1 MRRVRAH
8 LSRARVGRGGVIL
21 LAGVTTGMIVAS
33 ALVAFWVRG
42 VESSPNRRLAEAVG
56 AHRVTRARL
65 TGGFAYAPCDTVT
78 PNDSLISG
86 LLCDRTRPSQ
96 WPEAGALSKLAPEF
110 RASSAGGGSA
120 ARGLQAIGAWH
131 VVWGSPD
138 AATRDLRDAAQLDP
152 TNAAV
157 QSDLA
162 AALLQNAEV
171 MQDPLLLLDAFVA
184 ADSAITLDPELP
196 EASFNRAVALNQ
208 LGLHRH
214 AAEQLAAYLKL
225 DSTSAWAREARAL
238 VARLQMPRPS
248 WDSAQTR
255 LNAALADGDVVVAGR
270 VVQQF
275 PRRARAQVRARLT
288 AWAHAYE
295 QGVARSDTLLR
306 SAVELGQV
314 LARVTGDAQALD
326 ASQAIA
332 RTAAE
337 SDSARMRLVARGLID
352 YAIGRRYLDVFS
364 LDSAGIWLGRARR
377 ALEAS
382 GNAAVYWVDYDLA
395 QVPFQ
400 RNIADGFAE
409 SLVAFDRVYTTTPN
423 AYRVTRGLAARSKGL
438 IYDAVRVN
446 YDAAIAAYAAAVHE
460 GKGTGE
466 PGLELRPRVFLAS
479 LYESLRG
486 ERAAW
491 AQLYVAMRS
500 STRHIGATDEAQRI
514 AVTAAR
520 LSRRRHLTAALMF
533 QGEAVRLAAEIG
545 SPHLM
550 ITGLS
555 QEAEL
560 LGRAGL
566 FTRAFDDVRRAELL
580 LPRIETDSIRAVAS
594 AAIDLVNAG
603 IWLQVRPDSAVGL
616 LRRVVERHQQRQ
628 QHLVLDR
635 AFLTLAEAYVA
646 IGRMDSARVA
656 FESALRETE
665 RRRGSIA
672 ADEDRAGL
680 LDQARPVIDRFVRFL
695 VDRADTVQALEFV
708 ERMRARVLL
717 ERGGSVPA
725 SRLRVLHETRLA
737 LPHNTSI
744 VSYAD
749 LGSEIVI
756 WLVRRDTISM
766 FRQRLPGSLEEMVT
780 RLSASITQ
788 PASNGE
794 AENASGA
801 LYRLLIAPFV
811 DFVRPES
818 RLVFVPDKSL
828 HFVPFAAL
836 LDPSRDRF
844 LIESFEIAVTPS
856 VELYAR
862 TAARYA
868 KLNAVAT
875 STILAVGNPAFDRRV
890 IDLPDLPGAE
900 REAVRVAAH
909 YARTRI
915 LIGRDVTRGEFLR
928 EAARSDIVHFAGHG
942 IVRSD
947 APLLSQLVLAADSA
961 NGESGSLYARD
972 LFNVRLTR
980 TRLAVLSGCQT
991 ADGSLSDTEGP
1002 SSLARAL
1009 FAAGVPAVVASLW
1022 AVEDDPTAEFFDSY
1036 HRDLSKGIDP
1046 TTALRNTQ
1054 LQWLKRG
1061 HDRWENAAVWAGFH
1075 LYGATTQAASL
1086 ALPVT
1091 TMYRE

>member
-1 MRRVRAH
+1 MRRGWGQTNTG
-8 LSRARVGRGGVIL
+8 RVDRGRVMLLGGVTAGAIIVSSIL
-21 LAGVTTGMIVAS
+21 
-33 ALVAFWVRG
+33 AFRLLR
-42 VESSPNRRLAEAVG
+42 VEASPNRRLAEAVG
-56 AHRVTRARL
+56 AHRVVRARL
-65 TGGFAYAPCDTVT
+65 TGGFAYAPCETST

-86 LLCDRTRPSQ
+86 LLCERIRPDR
-96 WPEAGALSKLAPEF
+96 WPEARALSKLAAELRSS
-110 RASSAGGGSA
+110 RAKTSNPT
-120 ARGLQAIGAWH
+120 GAVHALGTWH
-131 VVWGSPD
+131 VIWGSPD
-138 AATRDLRDAAQLDP
+138 AATRNLRDAARLDP
-152 TNAAV
+152 TNAGV

-162 AALLQNAEV
+162 VALLQNAEV
-171 MQDPLLLLDAFVA
+171 AQDPLLLLDAFVA
-184 ADSAITLDPELP
+184 ADSAITLDPKLA
-196 EASFNRAVALNQ
+196 EASFNRAVALHQ

-214 AAEQLAAYLKL
+214 ATEQLAGYLKL
-225 DSTSAWAREARAL
+225 DSTSAWAGEARAL
-238 VARLQMPRPS
+238 IARLQMPRPS
-248 WDSAQTR
+248 WDSAQMR
-255 LNAALADGDVVVAGR
+255 LNAALADGDVVVADR
-270 VVQQF
+270 IVQQF
-275 PRRARAQVRARLT
+275 PRRARTQARATLT

-295 QGVARSDTLLR
+295 QAVPRSDTLLR
-306 SAVELGQV
+306 SAVELGHV
-314 LARVTGDAQALD
+314 LARVTGDAQAMD

-332 RTAAE
+332 RASVE
-337 SDSARMRLVARGLID
+337 SDSAQMRLIARGLID
-352 YAIGRRYLDVFS
+352 YATGRRYLDMFS

-382 GNAAVYWVDYDLA
+382 RNAAVYWVAYDLA

-400 RNIADGFAE
+400 RNVAGGFAE

-423 AYRVTRGLAARSKGL
+423 AYHVTRGLAARSKGL

-446 YDAAIAAYAAAVHE
+446 YDAAIAAYAASVHE
-460 GKGTGE
+460 GEGTGE

-486 ERAAW
+486 EQAAW
-491 AQLYVAMRS
+491 AQLYAAMRS
-500 STRHIGATDEAQRI
+500 STRHIDAIGEAQRI

-520 LSRRRHLTAALMF
+520 LSRRRHLPAALMF
-533 QGEAVRLAAEIG
+533 QAEAVRLAAEIG
-545 SPHLM
+545 NPHLM

-560 LGRAGL
+560 LGRADL
-566 FTRAFDDVRRAELL
+566 FTRAFDNVRRAESL

-616 LRRVVERHQQRQ
+616 LRRVVERHRQRQ

-646 IGRMDSARVA
+646 IGQMDSARVA
-656 FESALRETE
+656 FDAALRETE

-695 VDRADTVQALEFV
+695 VDRADTVEALEFV

-717 ERGGSVPA
+717 ERGGSLPESGPRAPPA
-725 SRLRVLHETRLA
+725 ARLA
-737 LPHNTSI
+737 LPHTTSI

-756 WLVRRDTISM
+756 WLVRRDTIRM
-766 FRQRLPGSLEEMVT
+766 FRQPLPGSLDEMVR
-780 RLSASITQ
+780 RLSASITRPDSQ
-788 PASNGE
+788 GE
-794 AENASGA
+794 AENASRV
-801 LYRLLIAPFV
+801 LYRLLIAPFIDSV
-811 DFVRPES
+811 PRES

-836 LDPSRDRF
+836 LDASRDRF
-844 LIESFEIAVTPS
+844 LIESFEIGVTPS
-856 VELYAR
+856 IELYAR

-868 KLNAVAT
+868 TMNAVAV
-875 STILAVGNPAFDRRV
+875 STMLAVGNPAFDRRV
-890 IDLPDLPGAE
+890 INLSNLPGAE
-900 REAVRVAAH
+900 REAVQVAAH
-909 YARTRI
+909 YARPRV
-915 LIGRDVTRGEFLR
+915 LIGAEVTKEKFLR
-928 EAARSDIVHFAGHG
+928 EAANADIVHFAGHG

-1009 FAAGVPAVVASLW
+1009 FGAGVPAVVASLW
-1022 AVEDDPTAEFFDSY
+1022 AVS
-1036 HRDLSKGIDP
+1036 G
-1046 TTALRNTQ
+1046 Q
-1054 LQWLKRG
+1054 
-1061 HDRWENAAVWAGFH
+1061 
-1075 LYGATTQAASL
+1075 
-1086 ALPVT
+1086 
-1091 TMYRE
+1091 